1 MADIKISNLTNVT
14 PVVDGMIIPIS
25 YKQAD
30 ATYKSGSIVTEDI
43 KKYVSD
49 DLENKFATQQE
60 VADAISEA
68 LTGGDGGDSSIFAS
82 VSYVNEQDEA
92 LSNRIKTLEE
102 IDHSVYALNSDVTAL
117 NGTIEAMGNK
127 AVEDANKYTD
137 EKFAAIDL
145 TPYAKV
151 ADVNSHVN
159 NGDIHVTVTDK
170 TNWNEAKKAIDA
182 FIKAEGVH
190 TDAIDTLV
198 EIQEYI
204 TNDGAAA
211 DLMTKNIAANT
222 QAIATEKSR
231 AEAAEAQILVDAKAY
246 ADGLAGNYDAK
257 GAAATAETN
266 AKAYAD
272 GLAGNYDAKGAAAT
286 AETNAKAYADEKFAS
301 IEIPEVDLTPYAKV
315 VDVNE
320 HVNNSDIHVTTEDKA
335 KWNAAAAQSAL
346 EAALLRI
353 AALEAKL
360 AQYDERFG
368 YNDGNWTVNFLQID

>member
-272 GLAGNYDAKGAAAT
+272 
-286 AETNAKAYADEKFAS
+286 EKFAS

>member
-1 MADIKISNLTNVT
+1 MADIKISNLSNVT
-14 PVVDGMIIPIS
+14 PVVDGMIIPMS
-25 YKQAD
+25 YKQD
-30 ATYKSGSIVTEDI
+30 GVTYKSGSIVTEDI

-49 DLENKFATQQE
+49 DLETKFATQQD

-68 LTGGDGGDSSIFAS
+68 LTGGEGGDSSIFAS
-82 VSYVNEQDEA
+82 VSYVNEQDTA

-102 IDHSVYALNSDVTAL
+102 IDHSVYALKTDVTGL

-137 EKFAAIDL
+137 EKFEAIDL
-145 TPYAKV
+145 TPYATV
-151 ADVNSHVN
+151 ENVNTHVN
-159 NGDIHVTVTDK
+159 NGDIHVTANDK
-170 TNWNEAKKAIDA
+170 INWNNAKDAINA
-182 FIKAEGVH
+182 FMAAEGIH
-190 TDAIDTLV
+190 TPTIDTLV

-204 TNDGAAA
+204 ENDGAAA
-211 DLMTKNIAANT
+211 DLMTKNISDNAD
-222 QAIATEKSR
+222 AIAAEKTR

-257 GAAATAETN
+257 GAATTAEQN

-272 GLAGNYDAKGAAAT
+272 ENFDAKGAAAT
-286 AETNAKAYADEKFAS
+286 AESNAKAYADEKFNA
-301 IEIPEVDLTPYAKV
+301 IEIPEVDLAPYAKV
-315 VDVNE
+315 VDVND
-320 HVNNSDIHVTTEDKA
+320 HVNNGDIHVTTEDKA

-346 EAALLRI
+346 DAALERI

-360 AQYDERFG
+360 AKYDERFG